1 MTAKADVIFIAEAE
15 LPTEQGLFRALAFEV
30 QSTREEVLVLVAGT
44 IAETPLVRLHS
55 ECLTGDA
62 LGSQRC
68 DCGPQLRAAQRQV
81 VAQDGLIVYLR
92 QEGRGIGLLNKI
104 RAYALQDDGMDT
116 VDANLHLGFG
126 ADLRDYS
133 VAAAVLQQLGI
144 TNVRLLTNNPA
155 KVQGLEENGILVSER
170 VSLIIEATSH
180 NIDYLNTKRQRMQH
194 QLPHMNGKTV
204 IMNQLSIR

>member
-1 MTAKADVIFIAEAE
+1 MTAKADVMFIAEAE

-30 QSTREEVLVLVAGT
+30 QLTREEVLVLVAGT
-44 IAETPLVRLHS
+44 IADTPLVRLHS

-68 DCGPQLRAAQRQV
+68 DCGPQLRAAQREVSDQG
-81 VAQDGLIVYLR
+81 GLIVYLR

-104 RAYALQDDGMDT
+104 RAYALQDGGMDT

-133 VAAAVLQQLGI
+133 VAAAVLKRLGI
-144 TNVRLLTNNPA
+144 HNVRLLTNNPA
-155 KVQGLEENGILVSER
+155 KVQGLEENGIRVSER
-170 VSLIIEATSH
+170 VSLLIEATTH
-180 NIDYLNTKRQRMQH
+180 NIKYLKTKRQRMAH
-194 QLPHMNGKTV
+194 QLPSMNGTP
-204 IMNQLSIR
+204 

>member
-1 MTAKADVIFIAEAE
+1 MATKADVIFIAEAE
-15 LPTEQGLFRALAFEV
+15 LPTEFGLFRTLGFEV
-30 QSTREEVLVLVAGT
+30 QSTREEVLVLAAGT
-44 IAETPLVRLHS
+44 IANVPLVRLHS

-68 DCGPQLRAAQRQV
+68 DCGPQLRAAQRQI
-81 VAQDGLIVYLR
+81 VAQGGLIVYLR

-104 RAYALQDDGMDT
+104 RAYALQDGGMDT

-144 TNVRLLTNNPA
+144 TSVRLLTNNPA
-155 KVQGLEENGILVSER
+155 KVQGLEKNGIHVRER
-170 VSLIIEATSH
+170 VSLVIKATSH
-180 NIDYLNTKRQRMQH
+180 NIDYLNTKR
-194 QLPHMNGKTV
+194 
-204 IMNQLSIR
+204 